1 MTSVRGKSSAT
12 QRARAEPGVAN
23 AAIARNPGTD
33 SGTRMS
39 QEYRDLVQALGD
51 GVVEYHAVR
60 HGAEIIS
67 RVDYPLQ
74 RRVQRER
81 QILGDGARNR
91 R

>member
-1 MTSVRGKSSAT
+1 VKGRRGSHTALQADRTESVLTDERLTSGASIVSAT
-12 QRARAEPGVAN
+12 RLSEA
-23 AAIARNPGTD
+23 
-33 SGTRMS
+33 
-39 QEYRDLVQALGD
+39 YRDLVQALGD

-60 HGAEIIS
+60 RGSEIIS

-81 QILGDGARNR
+81 HVRGDRTADR

>member
-1 MTSVRGKSSAT
+1 
-12 QRARAEPGVAN
+12 
-23 AAIARNPGTD
+23 
-33 SGTRMS
+33 MS